1 MDVPED
7 SAELAAYRL
16 RAAEACRI
24 ADRMQAMMLP
34 AFRKS
39 WRWRF
44 VFLRA
49 MIDREILAERET
61 DNGRRCMHKSA
72 TAKAYYDELATISR
86 GPDWVWHP

>member
-1 MDVPED
+1 
-7 SAELAAYRL
+7 
-16 RAAEACRI
+16 
-24 ADRMQAMMLP
+24 MMLP